1 MIERNIRYQSLSLP
15 KFFIEEIKDHIE
27 KQKVK
32 KKNPRYSSITDFV
45 KQAVRYRIQLDQA
58 TQLDK
63 ANLLLKELED
73 LKTSGRNIRKEIKYI
88 DKHGTDEE
96 KVYLKETRQALHQH
110 MDAKLKKEDEW
121 DREIFEYQLT
131 HGASPYQLKE
141 TRKQLISKYKKQ
153 KKDIPDWLSDTTEEP
168 TIQLSQS
175 KFNEILQRIEKLEKK
190 EKKKTS

>member
-1 MIERNIRYQSLSLP
+1 MTERNIRYQSLSLP

-88 DKHGTDEE
+88 DKHGTDKE
-96 KVYLKETRQALHQH
+96 KVYLKETKQAFDQH
-110 MDAKLKKEDEW
+110 MDAKLKQEEKWDKEA
-121 DREIFEYQLT
+121 FEYQLI
-131 HGASPYQLKE
+131 HGNPYNIKE
-141 TRKQLISKYKKQ
+141 MRKNLIRKYKRQ
-153 KKDIPDWLSDTTEEP
+153 KRGVPVWLSVLEEP
-168 TIQLSQS
+168 TVQLSQS
-175 KFNEILQRIEKLEKK
+175 KLNEIILQRLEKLEKK
-190 EKKKTS
+190 EKKTS